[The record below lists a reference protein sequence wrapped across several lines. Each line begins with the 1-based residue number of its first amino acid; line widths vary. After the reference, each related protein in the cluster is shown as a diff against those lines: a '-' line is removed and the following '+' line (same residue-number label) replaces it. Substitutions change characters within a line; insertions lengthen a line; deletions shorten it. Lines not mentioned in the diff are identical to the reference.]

1 MVSKHQ
7 GQKFNTLQINEWLH
21 KKQLLR
27 KESPNIKSL
36 AGIAD
41 EKGYIKKFRAS

>member
-1 MVSKHQ
+1 MVRKHQ
-7 GQKFNTLQINEWLH
+7 GQKLNTLQINEWLH

-27 KESPNIKSL
+27 NESPNINSL
-36 AGIAD
+36 ANIAG